1 MAATASSETPG
12 PDRPLPGARAA
23 LVLLLGINL
32 FNYVDRYILAALE
45 DPISREFGVSKAK
58 MGLLVPA
65 LLLTYMV
72 VSPLFGWLADR
83 KPRWALIGV
92 GVILW
97 SLASGGSGLA
107 ASYGVLFLMRTFIGV
122 GEGAYGPVAPTLISD
137 LYPVAVRGKVL
148 AWFYAAIPV
157 GSALGYVLGGLFV
170 AGNHWHW
177 AFLITIPPGVL
188 LGAWCFFMKEPP
200 RGVSDAVTVKR
211 KASMRDYLLL
221 ARIPS
226 YTLNC
231 AAMTA
236 MTFAIGGIAFW
247 LPRYLDGERGIDP
260 TKARL
265 ASGGIVVVAGLFATL
280 LGGVVGDRLR
290 PRYGGSYFIVSA
302 AGMLLGFPM
311 FLAVLFVPF
320 PLAWVFLFLA
330 VFCLF
335 FNTGP
340 SNTALANVSP
350 PAVRATAFA
359 INIFMIHLLGDA
371 ISPPIMGWIAD
382 RWSMTASFG
391 VVSVMFLLG
400 GGLWLWGAPYLARD
414 TALAPTRLDGPKA
427 LEVAGPT

>member
-1 MAATASSETPG
+1 MAGPNADAAAG
-12 PDRPLPGARAA
+12 PDRPLPGARTA
-23 LVLLLGINL
+23 LVLLLAINL

-45 DPISREFGVSKAK
+45 DPIRNEFGVSKAH
-58 MGLLVPA
+58 MGWLVTA
-65 LLLTYMV
+65 FLLTYMII
-72 VSPLFGWLADR
+72 SPLFGWLADR
-83 KPRWALIGV
+83 MPRWALIGI

-107 ASYGVLFLMRTFIGV
+107 RSYAILFLMRTLIGV

-137 LYPVAVRGKVL
+137 LYPVSVRGKVL

-170 AGNHWHW
+170 GGSHWHW
-177 AFLITIPPGVL
+177 AFLLTIPPGVL
-188 LGAWCFFMKEPP
+188 LGAWCFFMKEPA
-200 RGVSDAVTVKR
+200 RGVSDAVKTQR
-211 KASMRDYLLL
+211 KAKLADYGML

-226 YTLNC
+226 YTINC

-247 LPRYLDGERGIDP
+247 LPSYLDKERGISP
-260 TKARL
+260 ATARL
-265 ASGGIVVVAGLFATL
+265 ASGGIVVVGGLLATI
-280 LGGVVGDRLR
+280 LGGLVGDRLR
-290 PRYGGSYFIVSA
+290 PRFGGSYFLVSGI
-302 AGMLLGFPM
+302 GMLTGFPF
-311 FLAVLFVPF
+311 FLSMLVVPF

-350 PAVRATAFA
+350 PAMRATAFA
-359 INIFMIHLLGDA
+359 INIFAIHALGDA

-382 RWSMTASFG
+382 RWSMNVSFA
-391 VVSVMFLLG
+391 VVSVMFLIG
-400 GGLWLWGAPYLARD
+400 GGLWLWGARYLARD
-414 TALAPTRLDGPKA
+414 TALAPSRLDAFP
-427 LEVAGPT
+427 LI